1 MEGVQFLQNQC
12 LSSVDMYISI
22 SISISISIYIYSQML
37 VPVSFLMNFEDW
49 WFKGWAITSMV
60 RREENGEVG
69 LGA

>member
-1 MEGVQFLQNQC
+1 
-12 LSSVDMYISI
+12 MYISI